1 MFWIISWIWG
11 PNQKQV
17 VFNDVPVSTH
27 LIKTYLV
34 CKFFVGEDVFEVEL
48 LETSDVELKLD
59 FATNFSAHLRHM
71 TAKSRFSFG
80 FKVLFVSSRL
90 AIRKNMNKNNSKIFG
105 H

>member
-1 MFWIISWIWG
+1 M
-11 PNQKQV
+11 
-17 VFNDVPVSTH
+17 
-27 LIKTYLV
+27 
-34 CKFFVGEDVFEVEL
+34 FEVEL

-59 FATNFSAHLRHM
+59 FAINFSAHLRHM